1 MTRRQGIEAA
11 LAAWRDA
18 ERRLDAHIGD
28 PEDVMAEIAADQA
41 EFQRLCEEDVIVP
54 TSIQTAVG

>member
-28 PEDVMAEIAADQA
+28 PEDVVAEITADRA
-41 EFQRLCEEDVIVP
+41 EFQRLCAQDVIVP
-54 TSIQTAVG
+54 IEAASAA

>member
-18 ERRLDAHIGD
+18 ERRLDAQEGD
-28 PEDVMAEIAADQA
+28 PEDVIAEIVMDRA
-41 EFQRLCEEDVIVP
+41 EFLRLCAQDVVVP
-54 TSIQTAVG
+54 ASSQVAVG